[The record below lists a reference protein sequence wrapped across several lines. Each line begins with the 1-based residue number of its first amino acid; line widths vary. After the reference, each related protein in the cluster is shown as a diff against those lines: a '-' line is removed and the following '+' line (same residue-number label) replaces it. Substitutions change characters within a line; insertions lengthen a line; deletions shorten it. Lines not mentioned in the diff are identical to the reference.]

1 MQAAEFSKQES
12 LHAILHGTLT
22 QKAELS
28 VVPFISRTWYF
39 QRTKQLE
46 YISYNYF
53 FICDD
58 AS

>member
-1 MQAAEFSKQES
+1 MQAAEFSKQGS

-28 VVPFISRTWYF
+28 MVPFISKTWYF

-46 YISYNYF
+46 YISCNYF
-53 FICDD
+53 FICEY